1 MVEVIDLK
9 DIWVSYDNV
18 PVLEAVN
25 LAVEDKDFLAI
36 IGPNGGGK
44 STLLKVILGL
54 IKPDRGSVKLLG
66 DNPRKT
72 RKYVGYVP
80 QYISS
85 NLEFPIS
92 VWEVVLMG
100 RLSHKGPLRSFDA
113 EDKKAAEEALKTVDM
128 LEFRDRQIG
137 ELSGGQKQRVFIAR
151 SLVTRPKLLIL
162 DEPSTGIDSK
172 RQKEFYELLN
182 RLKSEIAILMVTHD
196 MSALSVYV
204 DKVACLNRR
213 LHYHNSKEV
222 SPEDLEAT
230 YQCPVELIAHG
241 VPHRVLKIH

>member
-9 DIWVSYDNV
+9 DIWVSYDRI

-54 IKPDRGSVKLLG
+54 VRPDRGSVKLLG
-66 DNPRKT
+66 GNPKKT

-100 RLSHKGPLRSFDA
+100 RLSHKGPFSSFNE
-113 EDKKAAEEALKTVDM
+113 EDKKAAEEALKTVNM

-151 SLVTRPKLLIL
+151 SLVTHPKLLIL
-162 DEPSTGIDSK
+162 DEPSTGVDSK
-172 RQKEFYELLN
+172 TQKEFYELLN
-182 RLKSEIAILMVTHD
+182 RLKSKIAILMVTHD

-204 DKVACLNRR
+204 DKVACLNKK
-213 LHYHNSKEV
+213 LYYHNSKEI
-222 SPEDLEAT
+222 SPDDLEAV